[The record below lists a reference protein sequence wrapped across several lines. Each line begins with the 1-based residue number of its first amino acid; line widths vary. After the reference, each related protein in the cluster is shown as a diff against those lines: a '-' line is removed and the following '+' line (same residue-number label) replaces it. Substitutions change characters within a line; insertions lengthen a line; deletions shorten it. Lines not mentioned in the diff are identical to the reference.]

1 MRNQSNSKSQNCKF
15 FARMIAG
22 QALQTFL
29 LNSCPKYFRWGSRKK
44 SARLVV
50 KPYKGTRKNKSRKKY
65 ARISLEFYD
74 KVGRNQSNN
83 AITIF
88 SDNDCQVIKLDT
100 QICDI
105 LNNLKNSAKLKN
117 LVLINGSL
125 VNGVYKFNSNDL
137 NYNTNGIYAGKR

>member
-1 MRNQSNSKSQNCKF
+1 MKPVAPGSFAWNICVNFVLPEVVKRMRNQSNSKSQNCKF

-65 ARISLEFYD
+65 ARNMQEFDD
-74 KVGRNQSNN
+74 KVGR
-83 AITIF
+83 
-88 SDNDCQVIKLDT
+88 K
-100 QICDI
+100 
-105 LNNLKNSAKLKN
+105 
-117 LVLINGSL
+117 
-125 VNGVYKFNSNDL
+125 VY
-137 NYNTNGIYAGKR
+137 